1 MPNKPDRFVLFWK
14 ELKRRNVLRSLAIY
28 AGTTFIILEA
38 STIIFPRWGFPDW
51 SIDLVLWLLILGA
64 FVNVIVAWFYDI
76 TPGGMQRTKA
86 LEEEVVEEKSSSSK
100 GWKAAT
106 YISLVVI
113 VGLVAL
119 NIIGGPKSLRAGDIQ
134 SMVILPFDNFTGDD
148 QLDYFV
154 EGMHASLI
162 GDMGQVSGLQVKS
175 RTSSNA
181 FKDMGMTI
189 PEIASELGVDAALE
203 TAVMCL
209 GDTICVQ
216 FRLVST
222 TGDEEQLWVGDY
234 KEEKSQ
240 ILNLY
245 TRITKQIADE
255 VLVELTS
262 DEEQLLAKSR
272 TVDPDAYDVY
282 LKAQYH
288 WNQFTPQDV
297 QLAWDYY
304 QRAIDLDPD
313 WADPYA
319 GMAMTWLFVG
329 YFGMVPQDMAT
340 PKINFYLEDA
350 LKLDPNSAYAHY
362 VKAVHTVW
370 AEWDWEKGEKEFLR
384 SLELNPNNALCRMYY
399 AHFLIGQRRHD
410 EAIFQADLGL
420 ELDPVEPVALG
431 LYGVVMTDVGD
442 YTSAIEQFEKAVSI
456 NPEFGFA
463 KVNLLR
469 AYRWTGRYED
479 WIGLWKQVT
488 CWDEEHKMAVE
499 NALHEEGYVAAVNTL
514 LNINEESGRPGC
526 RMAEGTKVMWLVEAG
541 DFDQAYAIMEK
552 LDEQGNLDVAYLA
565 SNHEGYEHFK
575 SYPGYVALLKKYKLP
590 YPKD

>member
-1 MPNKPDRFVLFWK
+1 MPQSSGRLSRFWGEIK
-14 ELKRRNVLRSLAIY
+14 HRNVLRSLAIY
-28 AGTTFIILEA
+28 AGSSFIILEA
-38 STIIFPRWGFPDW
+38 VTIIFPRWDFPDW
-51 SIDLVLWLLILGA
+51 TIDLVLWLLILGA

-86 LEEEVVEEKSSSSK
+86 LKEEVVEEKPSSSK

-119 NIIGGPKSLRAGDIQ
+119 NIIGGPKGLRAGDIQ
-134 SMVILPFDNFTGDD
+134 TMVILPFDNFTGDD
-148 QLDYFV
+148 QLEYFV

-162 GDMGQVSGLQVKS
+162 GDMGQISGLKVKS

-181 FKDMGMTI
+181 YKDMDMTI
-189 PEIASELGVDAALE
+189 PQIASELGVDAALE

-222 TGDEEQLWVGDY
+222 TGDEEQLWVGDFR
-234 KEEKSQ
+234 EEKSQ

-255 VLVELTS
+255 VMVELTS
-262 DEEQLLAKSR
+262 NEEQLLAESR
-272 TVDPDAYDVY
+272 TVNPEAYDAY

-288 WNQFTPQDV
+288 WNKLDQEGV
-297 QLAWDYY
+297 QLAWDYF

-319 GMAMTWLFVG
+319 GMAMTWMVVG
-329 YFGMVPQDMAT
+329 YFGMVPMDMAT
-340 PKINFYLEDA
+340 PKIKYYLEDA
-350 LKLDPNSAYAHY
+350 MRLDPNSAYALY
-362 VKAVHTVW
+362 VKAVYSVW
-370 AEWDWEKGEKEFLR
+370 SEWDWEKGEQAFLR

-399 AHFLIGQRRHD
+399 AHFLFSQRRHD
-410 EAIFQADLGL
+410 EAIVQANLGL
-420 ELDPVEPVALG
+420 ELDPLEPVTLG

-442 YTSAIEQFEKAVSI
+442 YSLAIEAFDKAISI
-456 NPEFGFA
+456 DPDFAFA
-463 KVNLLR
+463 KVNMLR
-469 AYRWTGRYED
+469 VYRWTGRYED

-488 CWDEEHKMAVE
+488 CWDDEHKLAVE
-499 NALHEEGYVAAVNTL
+499 NTLHEAGYVAAVNTL
-514 LNINEESGRPGC
+514 LNINEEFGRPGC
-526 RMAEGTKVMWLVEAG
+526 QMRGGTKVMWLIEAG
-541 DFDQAYAIMEK
+541 EYDQAYAIMEK
-552 LDEQGNLDVAYLA
+552 LDEQGKLDVAYIA
-565 SNHEGYEHFK
+565 SNYKGYEHFK

>member
-1 MPNKPDRFVLFWK
+1 MPQSSGGLSRFWR
-14 ELKRRNVLRSLAIY
+14 ELKRRKVLRSLAIY
-28 AGTTFIILEA
+28 AGTAFIILEA
-38 STIIFPRWGFPDW
+38 VTIIFPRWRFPEW
-51 SIDLVLWLLILGA
+51 TIDLVLWLLILGT
-64 FVNVIVAWFYDI
+64 FVNVIIAWFYDI

-86 LEEEVVEEKSSSSK
+86 LEDENFSEKPSSSK

-113 VGLVAL
+113 IGLVAL
-119 NIIGGPKSLRAGDIQ
+119 NILGGPKSLQAGDIQ

-162 GDMGQVSGLQVKS
+162 GDMGQVSGLKVKS

-181 FKDMGMTI
+181 FKDMDMTI

-234 KEEKSQ
+234 REEKSQ

-262 DEEQLLAKSR
+262 DEEVLLARSK
-272 TVDPDAYDVY
+272 TVDPDAYDAY

-288 WNQFTPQDV
+288 WNQFSQEGV
-297 QLAWDYY
+297 QLAWDYF

-319 GMAMTWLFVG
+319 GMAITWMTVG
-329 YFGMVPQDMAT
+329 YFGMVPMSMAT

-370 AEWDWEKGEKEFLR
+370 AEWDWEKGEREFIR
-384 SLELNPNNALCRMYY
+384 SLEINPDNAHCRMYY
-399 AHFLIGQRRHD
+399 AHFLFGQRRQD
-410 EAIFQADLGL
+410 EAIVQANLGL
-420 ELDPVEPVALG
+420 ELDPLEPVTLC
-431 LYGVVMTDVGD
+431 LYGVVMLNVGD
-442 YTSAIEQFEKAVSI
+442 YHKAVEVLEKAFSI
-456 NPEFGFA
+456 NPDFGFV
-463 KVNLLR
+463 KSQLVR
-469 AYRWTGRYED
+469 AYRWSGQYDD
-479 WIGLWKQVT
+479 WIGLWKQIT
-488 CWDEEHKMAVE
+488 CWDEEHKLAVE
-499 NALHEEGYVAAVNTL
+499 NSLNEEGYVAAVETL
-514 LNINEESGRPGC
+514 LNINEKYGKPGC
-526 RMAEGTKVMWLVEAG
+526 QMSDNTKIMWLIETR
-541 DFDQAYAIMEK
+541 DYDQAYTYLEK
-552 LDEQGNLDVAYLA
+552 VDEEGNLDLAYLA
-565 SNHEGYEHFK
+565 SNFFGYEHFK